1 VRLAAAL
8 VVASLAACSRGPGKI
23 HVRTVRVA
31 DGAVTPALRE
41 VGIDEAALAD
51 AARAALR
58 SVGFAFGEGAR
69 AHIAEVSGASVRLA
83 APNASAGAP
92 RLEIAVEV
100 ALVPTDGGEPGAV
113 RETGTAAAPLGGGD
127 PAVASRAAL
136 AQAAQRAAE
145 SLLLGFAEEAKPI
158 DKLIADLDARDAR
171 IRDHAVRVLADRRSA
186 ATAAVPALIARLKD
200 KDEDPRI
207 VHRAVGALAQIGDP
221 RAVGPLI
228 DLSRNGDAALA
239 ARVARLIGDIGGPE
253 AEGYLLTLEAGHPD
267 PRVRKAA
274 REALGEMR
282 ARAEQGGALSARK

>member
-1 VRLAAAL
+1 MRLAAAL

-41 VGIDEAALAD
+41 VGIDEAALDD

-58 SVGFAFGEGAR
+58 SAGFAFGEGAR
-69 AHIAEVSGASVRLA
+69 PHIAEVSGASVRLA
-83 APNASAGAP
+83 APNASGGAP

-113 RETGTAAAPLGGGD
+113 RETGTAAAPVGGGD
-127 PAVASRAAL
+127 PATAARAAL
-136 AQAAQRAAE
+136 AEAAQRAAE

-158 DKLIADLDARDAR
+158 DKLVGDLESRDPR
-171 IRDHAVRVLADRRSA
+171 VRDHAVRVLADRRGA
-186 ATAAVPALIARLKD
+186 ASAAVPALIARLKD
-200 KDEDPRI
+200 EDPRV
-207 VHRAVGALAQIGDP
+207 VHRAVGALAQIGDA